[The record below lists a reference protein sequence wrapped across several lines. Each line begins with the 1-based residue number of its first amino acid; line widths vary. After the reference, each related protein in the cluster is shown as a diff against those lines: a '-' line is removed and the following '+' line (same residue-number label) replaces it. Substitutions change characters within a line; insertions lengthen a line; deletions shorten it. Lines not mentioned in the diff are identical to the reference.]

1 MTRPTKHN
9 KEIAEE
15 GVKLVKQGYNL
26 RAAAQ
31 ANNIS
36 EASIS
41 RWRDRYAN
49 FNKAVVLITKEQND
63 NACRLSGIRPYK
75 RQAYI
80 SPQYNPRPLTSR
92 QVLSE
97 EKVRRQPQTWLGLPI
112 KPQPLKYEPTDP
124 YLNPNTHYAEWIDK
138 NGMFHTCAMWVWEEK
153 HRPKPYSIGLL
164 DCFF

>member
-1 MTRPTKHN
+1 MARPTKYN
-9 KEIAEE
+9 KETAD
-15 GVKLVKQGYNL
+15 GVVELIKQGYNL

-31 ANNIS
+31 ANGIS

-41 RWRDRYAN
+41 RWRERYAD
-49 FNKAVVLITKEQND
+49 FNKDVILATKEQN
-63 NACRLSGIRPYK
+63 NKACRLSGIRPYK
-75 RQAYI
+75 RKAYI
-80 SPQYNPRPLTSR
+80 SPQYGPEPLISH

-112 KPQPLKYEPTDP
+112 KPRPLEYEPTDP
-124 YLNPNTHYAEWIDK
+124 YLNPNTQSVEWIDK
-138 NGMFHTCAMWVWEEK
+138 GGVFHTCAMWVWEEK